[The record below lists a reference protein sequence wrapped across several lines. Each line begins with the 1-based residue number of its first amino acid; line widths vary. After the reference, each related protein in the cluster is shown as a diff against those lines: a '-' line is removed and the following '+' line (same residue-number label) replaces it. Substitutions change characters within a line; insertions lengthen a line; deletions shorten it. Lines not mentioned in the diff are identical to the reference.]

1 MKNRYFIGI
10 SHLITRYKNT
20 LTLPVVQE
28 EVSLLH
34 ELLVDTETQLQ
45 LLDESFRDSCLEI
58 MHPGKMKRWCN
69 SIQMLVVL
77 FSDTL
82 FLFKQMLHKH
92 DHRERKNEW
101 TNKLEDF
108 LSILQTFLF
117 DLLNADTE
125 NFDASKFV
133 SLYEADGLRVSLSTQ
148 IKKIRRQW
156 KTISK
161 ADEALERIAL
171 SPFEEFINE
180 TCGQRH
186 SYDFISFLKN
196 LSAQLEKTVFSGCTE
211 KDKALL
217 IECLIRTNFN
227 APDFI
232 KYNKMQLMQLL
243 NANENTETR
252 LDFLYTQQNHLH
264 QIVTERK
271 NGYYQQKAS
280 ATEQLDCFL
289 EDEIIYLKR
298 KIPVL
303 SAALQE
309 AKKPVVLHFN
319 IPVDSIAILLRMMV
333 ETGIIKTSN
342 LSQMINTIV
351 PFLQSKHKENIRPES
366 FRNKYYSPDLNHVNA
381 VKDLLYEMIKGLRG
395 LQ

>member
-20 LTLPVVQE
+20 LTLPVTQE
-28 EVSLLH
+28 EERLFH
-34 ELLVDTETQLQ
+34 ELLVSTETQLQ

-58 MHPGKMKRWCN
+58 IHPEKMKRWCN
-69 SIQMLVVL
+69 TIQMLVVL

-82 FLFKQMLHKH
+82 FLFKQMLQKH

-101 TNKLEDF
+101 TNKMEDF

-117 DLLNADTE
+117 DLQEGYTE

-133 SLYEADGLRVSLSTQ
+133 SLYEADRLRITFSTQ
-148 IKKIRRQW
+148 IKRIHKQW
-156 KTISK
+156 KTISG
-161 ADEALERIAL
+161 ADEALQKIAL
-171 SPFEEFINE
+171 LPFEEFINE
-180 TCGQRH
+180 TCGQKH
-186 SYDFISFLKN
+186 SNVFISFLKN
-196 LSAQLEKTVFSGCTE
+196 LSAQLEKIVFSGCAE
-211 KDKALL
+211 KDNALV

-227 APDFI
+227 DPDFI
-232 KYNKMQLMQLL
+232 KYDKEQLLQSL

-264 QIVTERK
+264 QITTERNK
-271 NGYYQQKAS
+271 GYYQQTPS
-280 ATEQLDCFL
+280 AGDQLDCFL
-289 EDEIIYLKR
+289 EDEISYIERKVTALSPALKDT
-298 KIPVL
+298 
-303 SAALQE
+303 
-309 AKKPVVLHFN
+309 KKNVVLHFN

-342 LSQMINTIV
+342 LTQMFKTVV
-351 PFLQSKHKENIRPES
+351 PALQSKNKENITINS
-366 FRNKYYSPDLNHVNA
+366 FHNKYHSPDLNHINV
-381 VKDLLYEMIKGLRG
+381 VKDILYEMIKGLRG